1 MHIIPFL
8 ILFSQ
13 LSFSQ
18 IYEVGISYGKSNFI
32 GDVGNTTFIKP
43 NDNSIGSIFKWNRSA
58 RHSYRFSYIISELSA
73 DDLESSDP
81 RRIERG
87 YNFETPINELSLGM
101 EFNFFDYDLHDYD
114 VLFSPYIYSGIVYT
128 SYKEQILINNS
139 IENFNK
145 KKQTLGIPIILGL
158 KHRLYNNI
166 FLSFEIGARYTFTDD
181 IDGNI
186 NSMESSNYNFGN
198 INNNDWYMFS
208 NFNLTYTFGR
218 NPCYCNIGK

>member
-1 MHIIPFL
+1 M
-8 ILFSQ
+8 
-13 LSFSQ
+13 
-18 IYEVGISYGKSNFI
+18 
-32 GDVGNTTFIKP
+32 
-43 NDNSIGSIFKWNRSA
+43 
-58 RHSYRFSYIISELSA
+58 
-73 DDLESSDP
+73 
-81 RRIERG
+81 
-87 YNFETPINELSLGM
+87 
-101 EFNFFDYDLHDYD
+101 
-114 VLFSPYIYSGIVYT
+114 FSPYIYSGIVYT